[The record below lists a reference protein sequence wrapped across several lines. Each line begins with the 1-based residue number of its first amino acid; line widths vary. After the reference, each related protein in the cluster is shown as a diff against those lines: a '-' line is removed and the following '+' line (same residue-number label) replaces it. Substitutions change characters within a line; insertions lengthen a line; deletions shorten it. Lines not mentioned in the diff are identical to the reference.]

1 MCSPTPNGSTSYH
14 CVYESDDK
22 SRVNST
28 NGCTQRS
35 PSKWIIC
42 YYIRFEP
49 VLLTQHVFDRGDV
62 ATLRKICCTGLANNL
77 SARISNRPKDER
89 VTWSLDSYI
98 RAPATLFTGIRVVAD
113 RATQI
118 PEIPN
123 SGIRQVVLRIASR
136 QSTGKVTLPSSSRR
150 GPPPTPE
157 PAKQRDC
164 TEYIVL
170 QKLMWFGEEQDWRIW
185 GHASPTTVDQL
196 EDPFFAPGLKLSD
209 RMEAMKDMMEG
220 RK

>member
-1 MCSPTPNGSTSYH
+1 M
-14 CVYESDDK
+14 
-22 SRVNST
+22 
-28 NGCTQRS
+28 
-35 PSKWIIC
+35 
-42 YYIRFEP
+42 
-49 VLLTQHVFDRGDV
+49 
-62 ATLRKICCTGLANNL
+62 ATIRKICCTGLANNL
-77 SARISNRPKDER
+77 SARISTRPKDEK

-98 RAPATLFTGIRVVAD
+98 RTPATLFTGARVLAD

-123 SGIRQVVLRIASR
+123 SGIRQVVLRITSR
-136 QSTGKVTLPSSSRR
+136 QSTGKTKLPSTTIPGS
-150 GPPPTPE
+150 GAQPQNNAMETA
-157 PAKQRDC
+157 PAKQQDC

-185 GHASPTTVDQL
+185 GHATPTTVEDL

-209 RMEAMKDMMEG
+209 RLEAMKEMMEG